1 MRESFF
7 FFSRFVFHF
16 TFFHSPSLDNQLA
29 PKPSPPKKNDNR
41 PRYIESLLEKAE
53 KRKREEEIAKE
64 RR

>member
-1 MRESFF
+1 MFF
-7 FFSRFVFHF
+7 PRFFHLY
-16 TFFHSPSLDNQLA
+16 FFHSPSLDNERTPNPA
-29 PKPSPPKKNDNR
+29 PLKTDHIR